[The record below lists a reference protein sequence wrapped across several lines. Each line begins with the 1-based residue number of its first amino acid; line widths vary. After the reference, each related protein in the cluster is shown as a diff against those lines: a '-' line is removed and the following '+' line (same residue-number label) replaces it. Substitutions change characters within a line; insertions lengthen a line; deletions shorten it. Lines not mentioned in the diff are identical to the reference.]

1 MCRRK
6 PRLQRFLRIFQKPC
20 NVFGHILLI
29 SNVDCPRRISDSALE
44 RDSDV
49 NADDIAFED
58 KAVMP
63 PDSVDNLVIDG
74 DADVSGIT
82 AIIQECGLS
91 PHGTDHFAGDIVKI
105 LGRHP

>member
-1 MCRRK
+1 
-6 PRLQRFLRIFQKPC
+6 
-20 NVFGHILLI
+20 
-29 SNVDCPRRISDSALE
+29 
-44 RDSDV
+44 
-49 NADDIAFED
+49 
-58 KAVMP
+58 MP

-91 PHGTDHFAGDIVKI
+91 PHGADHFAGDIVKI